1 MSSSN
6 DYTERSNQLRLFT
19 KNTGDLSDTI
29 RLLTDSPAPKLK
41 IVFKFESGPCTE
53 TLFDV
58 DVERNTTITVLK
70 SIIIRQSATRC
81 KIPDNMNIQLQIY
94 GLPEQII
101 HDNDFVG
108 KFSGIENP
116 PRPMNVKLGLPI
128 DCDIAFDVELIEAG
142 YDGGRKSRAKPRRRN
157 SKKNKRT
164 RRKSVK
170 KQHRRRK

>member
-6 DYTERSNQLRLFT
+6 DNHERSNQLGLFEKESEDRYET
-19 KNTGDLSDTI
+19 P

-41 IVFKFESGPCTE
+41 IVFKFKSGPCTE
-53 TLFDV
+53 TLFGV

-70 SIIIRQSATRC
+70 SIIKNQLATRC
-81 KIPDNMNIQLQIY
+81 KIPDNIQLQIY
-94 GLPEQII
+94 GLPDQII

-116 PRPMNVKLGLPI
+116 PRPTNVKQGLPI
-128 DCDIAFDVELIEAG
+128 VCDIAFDVELIEAG
-142 YDGGRKSRAKPRRRN
+142 YDGGRKSRAKPHRRN